1 MASSFLYPIAPVSKE
16 ERLVSWKNS
25 KRQEA
30 EMILT
35 VGNWGFFQWALL
47 LGVGT
52 LIVSGWFMVINA
64 IYHNK

>member
-1 MASSFLYPIAPVSKE
+1 LSRE
-16 ERLVSWKNS
+16 QR